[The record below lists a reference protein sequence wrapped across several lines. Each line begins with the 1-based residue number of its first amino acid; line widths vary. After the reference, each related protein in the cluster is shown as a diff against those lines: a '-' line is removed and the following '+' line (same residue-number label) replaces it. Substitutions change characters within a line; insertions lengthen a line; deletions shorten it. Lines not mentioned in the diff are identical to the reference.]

1 MTLSVIDVAYLRPHP
16 LVTDE
21 DNAARLEHLESVAV
35 EVWREETSDPRA
47 ARPVLTSMLHKLAE
61 RADESLWCIVHV
73 DDVADLGRSMP
84 HVITHLHRIT
94 GLGHAVV
101 VADPHAPWW
110 ALWDPAHVRLPTD
123 ALPPLVSSPALVEHL
138 DMARAQLASE
148 RVRIGQDH
156 ARDTGSTLG
165 RPHVLDEDG
174 RTQAARRV
182 EGGEHPLEVARS
194 LGVSRS
200 TVMRAWRARTTHAT
214 GENTTRG
221 KATPHEPAQEAHHQ
235 L

>member
-1 MTLSVIDVAYLRPHP
+1 MAVSVIDVAYFRPHP
-16 LVTDE
+16 LLTHE
-21 DNAARLEHLESVAV
+21 DNAARLEDLESVAV
-35 EVWREETSDPRA
+35 EVWVENTPSPRA
-47 ARPVLTSMLHKLAE
+47 ARPVLASMLRRLAE
-61 RADESLWCIVHV
+61 RVEENLWCVLHV

-84 HVITHLHRIT
+84 HVITHLRRIT

-101 VADPHAPWW
+101 VADPDAPWW
-110 ALWDPAHVRLPTD
+110 ALWDPAHVRVPTD
-123 ALPPLVSSPALVEHL
+123 ALPPLVGSPTLVERL
-138 DMARAQLASE
+138 DMARADLASE

-156 ARDTGSTLG
+156 ARDNGTTFG

-174 RTQAARRV
+174 RAEAARRIA
-182 EGGEHPLEVARS
+182 GGEHPLEVARS